1 MDVSRSAIL
10 SQSSRAKARKRRE
23 EEQKKRTHFAIH
35 PLAGF
40 ITLIG
45 LAASVATFW
54 PHPKATVAPPV
65 DPNDPF
71 SSSVT
76 VENAGLLPLLSVR
89 FVLALRS
96 GDFASGLSMAGPPNY
111 SSSLCLLGSV
121 LQDLTM
127 DERFEFPLNKM
138 LDAEKQDLKGA
149 DLGVIVIYQLPI
161 IGTEMQKLF
170 PFAAARQSDGNFYWY
185 AHSAPP
191 PPKFEHCYGIAKAL
205 QFYRNPSTGKMDLC

>member
-1 MDVSRSAIL
+1 LPFIPTLARHSSTGILARRRNTLGRNEPRSRLGVDVSRSAIL
-10 SQSSRAKARKRRE
+10 SQSSRSKARKRRE

-40 ITLIG
+40 IALIG

-111 SSSLCLLGSV
+111 SSSLCLLGS
-121 LQDLTM
+121 
-127 DERFEFPLNKM
+127 
-138 LDAEKQDLKGA
+138 
-149 DLGVIVIYQLPI
+149 
-161 IGTEMQKLF
+161 
-170 PFAAARQSDGNFYWY
+170 
-185 AHSAPP
+185 
-191 PPKFEHCYGIAKAL
+191 
-205 QFYRNPSTGKMDLC
+205 